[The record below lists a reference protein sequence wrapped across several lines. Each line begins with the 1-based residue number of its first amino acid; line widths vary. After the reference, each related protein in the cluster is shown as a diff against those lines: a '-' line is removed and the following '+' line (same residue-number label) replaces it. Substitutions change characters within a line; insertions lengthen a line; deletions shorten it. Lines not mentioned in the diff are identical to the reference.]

1 MANIKS
7 AIKRIDVAKRNSD
20 NNKPVRTEMKNAIRN
35 FNKAIDEDRIDD
47 AKELLIVA
55 DKKLKKAATKNIIH
69 KNQAYRKLSRL
80 AKKLNDKTAEMAN

>member
-20 NNKPVRTEMKNAIRN
+20 NNQPVRTEMKNAIRN

-55 DKKLKKAATKNIIH
+55 DKKLKKAANKNIIH
-69 KNQAYRKLSRL
+69 KNQASRKLSRL

>member
-7 AIKRIDVAKRNSD
+7 AIKRIDVAKRNSN

-55 DKKLKKAATKNIIH
+55 DKKLKKAANKNIIH
-69 KNQAYRKLSRL
+69 KNQASRKLSRL
-80 AKKLNDKTAEMAN
+80 AKKLNDKTAQMAN